1 MLNLYIDVT
10 AFRNKSQD
18 LGSIIYIML
27 KKFLAQ
33 SLCKLSITNIN
44 WGNLQKQLQFKKESR
59 LITRPPT

>member
-10 AFRNKSQD
+10 AFAHKSQD

-44 WGNLQKQLQFKKESR
+44 KGNIQKQSKFKKESR
-59 LITRPPT
+59 LIPRLPT